1 MLSSSRRAGASTKP
15 IRQRAAKV
23 DQAKVRAAVAAVLAS
38 IALGG
43 AKVAHSANWDFNP
56 RIELATLYND
66 NYRLAEPDT
75 PDRVHAWGPTLDAS
89 LGMRLLS
96 PTTEFSLVPRV
107 TSNYFPDDTA
117 DDSTNGYLDLNAKGK
132 GLKSQYGI
140 AAQYANEEV
149 ISSEL
154 LPGGFPGVG
163 LGEIVGTGSGRVSV
177 RNRRELENVAPT
189 FTYDFTP
196 RYHLH
201 LDADY
206 LHASYSKSLFEQVGF
221 QNYQLQ
227 AGLAYDL
234 SQQTTFTG
242 TLIGTRYDPAIGS
255 QPTNGYGLQAEMA
268 FHPTQIIQY
277 YVRLGAQRSQAD
289 VNGGS
294 IANTSVTGG
303 AGVSWTYQ
311 ITQFVLD
318 AVRGVE
324 PTSAGQVENHTE
336 VRFRVIRAFEP
347 RFSGFIGARALRLRG
362 AVGGPLNIQGDD
374 YFAGTAGLQY
384 ELTRSYRLAGEY
396 DYIWQRFQGEPR
408 AASNAFTLSIIYQ
421 PLSKFEPI
429 PDLNGLPVIGKP
441 Q

>member
-1 MLSSSRRAGASTKP
+1 MLSSSRRAGASTEPGK
-15 IRQRAAKV
+15 QRAATV
-23 DQAKVRAAVAAVLAS
+23 DQTKVRAALAAVVAS
-38 IALGG
+38 VALGG

-56 RIELATLYND
+56 RIELAALYND

-75 PDRVHAWGPTLDAS
+75 PDRVHAYGPTLDAA

-96 PTTEFSLVPRV
+96 PTTELSLVPRI
-107 TSNYFPDDTA
+107 TSSYFPNDTS
-117 DDSTNGYLDLNAKGK
+117 DDSTNGYLDLNAKTK

-154 LPGGFPGVG
+154 LPGSFPGVG
-163 LGEIVGTGSGRVSV
+163 LGEIVGSGSGRVSV
-177 RNRRELENVAPT
+177 RNRRQLENVAPT
-189 FTYDFTP
+189 MTYDFTP

-206 LHASYSKSLFEQVGF
+206 LHASYDKNLFEQVGF
-221 QNYQLQ
+221 QDYQLK

-242 TLIGTRYDPAIGS
+242 TLLGTRYEPVGA
-255 QPTNGYGLQAEMA
+255 QPTNGYGVQAEMA

-277 YVRLGAQRSQAD
+277 YFRLGAQRSQAN
-289 VNGGS
+289 VNGAS
-294 IANTSVTGG
+294 IDNTSVTGG

-324 PTSAGQVENHTE
+324 PTSAGQVENHSE

-347 RFSGFIGARALRLRG
+347 RLSGFVGARALRLRG
-362 AVGGPLNIQGDD
+362 AVGGPLTIQGDD
-374 YFAGTAGLQY
+374 YLAATAGLQF

-396 DYIWQRFQGEPR
+396 DYIWQRFQGETR
-408 AASNAFTLSIIYQ
+408 AASNAITLSIIYQ
-421 PLSKFEPI
+421 PLSRFEPI